1 MHINLSDE
9 DFQGLITLLLGCIF
23 LFTGYIYTRR
33 NRMLYDKGIKVEGVV
48 FSIERNDG
56 LRVGNRIE
64 PDYYVTI
71 RYTTTDNL
79 WITKRYDEIRDA
91 LTLSEGDKVKVIYNP
106 ADPEEFILGD
116 GRSKFGP
123 LVFTLIGVL
132 LIAGSVIAYLFNLK
146 IFS

>member
-1 MHINLSDE
+1 
-9 DFQGLITLLLGCIF
+9 
-23 LFTGYIYTRR
+23 
-33 NRMLYDKGIKVEGVV
+33 MLYDKGIKVEGVV